1 MRKWFLTNTPFES
14 FSAQMQAWISF
25 IEALYWINPTHS
37 SWLKKHMHQRRLKN
51 CTVSMLYD
59 MRKTHKH
66 IVDKKKP
73 NICVK
78 KKYIKTL
85 TQMLKTLW
93 LKHSATQFTFYSHSL
108 INVSLDTHQNINC
121 SLLNRFVDLVNA
133 SIAII
138 LSDLKN
144 ELQNKLQTWWDNNC
158 LRVKSMLNLNN
169 WLQRVWRLQVCI
181 FSLLYEALLFS
192 S

>member
-1 MRKWFLTNTPFES
+1 MTIHMFKIFSSEVRKWFLTDTPFES

-25 IEALYWINPTHS
+25 IEASYWINPTHS
-37 SWLKKHMHQRRLKN
+37 SWSEKHMHQRRLKN
-51 CTVSMLYD
+51 CTASMLCD

-66 IVDKKKP
+66 IVDEKKL

-78 KKYIKTL
+78 EKYIKTL

-93 LKHSATQFTFYSHSL
+93 LKCSATQFTFYSHSL
-108 INVSLDTHQNINC
+108 TDVPLNMHQNINC

-138 LSDLKN
+138 SSDLKN
-144 ELQNKLQTWWDNNC
+144 ELQDKLQT
-158 LRVKSMLNLNN
+158 
-169 WLQRVWRLQVCI
+169 
-181 FSLLYEALLFS
+181 
-192 S
+192 